1 MRLVFAGTP
10 SVALPAL
17 EALLA
22 SPHEIVA
29 VVTRPD
35 APRGRS
41 KRPVPSEVGAFAAE
55 AGIPVLTPRHPREED
70 FVAALTDLAPDACP
84 VVAYGALVPQR
95 VLDIPRFGW
104 INLHFSLLPRWRGAA
119 PVQRAIMAG
128 DAETGATTFRLV
140 RELDAGPVFDQ
151 VRLPLAGIE
160 TSGDVLTALASTGAG
175 LLTRTLDRLAQ
186 TTPVPQPEEGVT
198 LAPKVDSADVRL
210 DWTAPAV
217 TLDRLIRGANPA
229 PVAWTTVEGERL
241 KVLLA
246 RPAADEGLT
255 PGDLRVDKHHVFV
268 GTGEGALELLT
279 VQATGKRA
287 MAAPDWG
294 RGLRTATARLV

>member
-17 EALLA
+17 KALLA
-22 SPHEIVA
+22 SSHEVVA

-41 KRPVPSEVGAFAAE
+41 KRPTPSDVAAFASE
-55 AGIPVLTPRHPREED
+55 QGLPVLTPAHPRDED
-70 FVAALTDLAPDACP
+70 FVDALTRLSPDACP
-84 VVAYGALVPQR
+84 VVAYGALIPQR

-128 DAETGATTFRLV
+128 DAQTGATTFRLV

-151 VRLPLAGIE
+151 VTLPLTGID
-160 TSGDVLTALASTGAG
+160 TSGEVLDALAASGAD
-175 LLTRTLDRLAQ
+175 LLLSTLDRLPDLE
-186 TTPVPQPEEGVT
+186 PVAQPERGVT
-198 LAPKVDSADVRL
+198 LAPKVEAADVRL

-217 TLDRLIRGANPA
+217 VLDRLIRGANPA
-229 PVAWTTVEGERL
+229 PIAWTTLDGERL
-241 KVLLA
+241 KVILA
-246 RPAADEGLT
+246 RPAKADGLA
-255 PGDLRVDKHHVFV
+255 PGELRVEKRRVLA
-268 GTGEGALELLT
+268 GTGDGTLELLT
-279 VQATGKRA
+279 VQAPGKKA
-287 MAAPDWG
+287 MAAPDWS
-294 RGLRTATARLV
+294 RGLRDVTPRLI

>member
-128 DAETGATTFRLV
+128 DADTGATTFRLV

-175 LLTRTLDRLAQ
+175 LLTRTLDRRMLA
-186 TTPVPQPEEGVT
+186 
-198 LAPKVDSADVRL
+198 
-210 DWTAPAV
+210 
-217 TLDRLIRGANPA
+217 
-229 PVAWTTVEGERL
+229 
-241 KVLLA
+241 LLA
-246 RPAADEGLT
+246 EPQELRQAPPFGIALNVAALLGADF
-255 PGDLRVDKHHVFV
+255 LRFD
-268 GTGEGALELLT
+268 AL
-279 VQATGKRA
+279 
-287 MAAPDWG
+287 
-294 RGLRTATARLV
+294 